1 VFDSRARL
9 VEQIGDLVE
18 GIRVEAGGRYA
29 CLLEPGSV
37 ILDRCAPGWDGAW
50 TLRGLVERHRQALF
64 AIPGCMASGAPIEDV
79 FAGWD
84 EDEFLLAVI
93 NGRVALVVAC
103 HEAEAVGERAFPLLK
118 ALADRLL
125 RYDESYRMDA
135 RGRGFFLGRPK
146 LDLVVIGRSDSP

>member
-1 VFDSRARL
+1 MFDSRPRL
-9 VEQIGDLVE
+9 LEQIGELLE
-18 GIRVEAGGRYA
+18 AIRVQAGGRYA
-29 CLLEPGSV
+29 CLIEPGGL
-37 ILDRCAPGWDGAW
+37 ILERAAPGWSEAW
-50 TLRGLVERHRQALF
+50 TLRGLVERHKDALF
-64 AIPGCMASGAPIEDV
+64 AIPGLLASGGPIEDV

-103 HEAEAVGERAFPLLK
+103 HEAEVVRDRSFPLLK

-125 RYDESYRMDA
+125 RYNESYRMDA

-146 LDLVVIGRSDSP
+146 LDLVVIGRSGSA